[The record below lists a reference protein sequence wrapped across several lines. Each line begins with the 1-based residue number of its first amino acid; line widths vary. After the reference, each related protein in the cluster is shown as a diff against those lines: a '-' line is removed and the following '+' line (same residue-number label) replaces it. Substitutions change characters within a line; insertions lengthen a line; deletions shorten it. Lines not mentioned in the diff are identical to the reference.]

1 MRQRNPHVEPGTTM
15 ESLRLAPGLSKPAFL
30 PCSRCGN
37 DNRDWDRI
45 GSRVFCTGCQ
55 ESLILGRA
63 APLRLQPRPAL
74 CGLLRTGTVPF
85 LTFPL
90 RSRTPIEMQLCGPH
104 LHACWHHELPAPAL
118 HRLRRRLAAL
128 RIDVQSVFLL
138 HDVFYDA
145 RGRALQPAPELEC

>member
-1 MRQRNPHVEPGTTM
+1 M

-37 DNRDWDRI
+37 DDRDWDRI
-45 GSRVFCTGCQ
+45 GARVFCTGCQ

-63 APLRLQPRPAL
+63 APLRLATVPRRCAACSAP
-74 CGLLRTGTVPF
+74 GTVPF
-85 LTFPL
+85 VTFPL
-90 RSRTPIEMQLCGPH
+90 RLRTPIEMQLCGPH
-104 LHACWHHELPAPAL
+104 MRCLLARDLPAPAF

-138 HDVFYDA
+138 HDAFYDA
-145 RGRALQPAPELEC
+145 RGRALQPAPELDG